1 MKIEDK
7 NKYYNDEDEI
17 NFEKLN
23 NFRKFNSNIKSNSK
37 SKNYEIKYT
46 NLDNNYFNDIIKT
59 KENLSSFKKTGAEKK
74 VEYYN
79 SSDFKKFDQ
88 LDNFM
93 EYKDNIK
100 NKQNENIDPG
110 LTYSSNDYGEFNKII
125 PTRNNGKKIVSQQ
138 NKNVK
143 IVDYGKLNDSE
154 KKLKNKLGIE
164 KIKIV
169 YFD

>member
-1 MKIEDK
+1 MK
-7 NKYYNDEDEI
+7 
-17 NFEKLN
+17 
-23 NFRKFNSNIKSNSK
+23 
-37 SKNYEIKYT
+37 
-46 NLDNNYFNDIIKT
+46 
-59 KENLSSFKKTGAEKK
+59 FKKTGAEKK

-88 LDNFM
+88 LDNFI
-93 EYKDNIK
+93 EYKNNIK
-100 NKQNENIDPG
+100 NEQNKDIDHG

-125 PTRNNGKKIVSQQ
+125 PTRNNGEKIVNQQ

>member
-7 NKYYNDEDEI
+7 IKYYNDEDEI

-23 NFRKFNSNIKSNSK
+23 NFRKYNSNIKSNSK
-37 SKNYEIKYT
+37 PINYSIKYA
-46 NLDNNYFNDIIKT
+46 NSDKYYFNNIIKT
-59 KENLSSFKKTGAEKK
+59 KENLSSFKKTGTEKT

-88 LDNFM
+88 LNNFT

-100 NKQNENIDPG
+100 SKQNENINLG

-125 PTRNNGKKIVSQQ
+125 PTKNKVKKTISEQ

-143 IVDYGKLNDSE
+143 IVDYAKLNDNE

>member
-1 MKIEDK
+1 MKTENK
-7 NKYYNDEDEI
+7 NNYYNDEDEI
-17 NFEKLN
+17 NFDKLN
-23 NFRKFNSNIKSNSK
+23 NFRRFNSNIKGNIQSENHD
-37 SKNYEIKYT
+37 IKYA
-46 NLDNNYFNDIIKT
+46 NSDKDYFNDIIKT
-59 KENLSSFKKTGAEKK
+59 KENLSSFKKTSAEKK

-125 PTRNNGKKIVSQQ
+125 PTRNNGEKIVSRQ

>member
-7 NKYYNDEDEI
+7 IKYYNDEDEI

-23 NFRKFNSNIKSNSK
+23 NFRKYNSNIKSNSK
-37 SKNYEIKYT
+37 SINYNIKYA
-46 NLDNNYFNDIIKT
+46 NSDKYYFNNIIKN
-59 KENLSSFKKTGAEKK
+59 KENLLLKKTDTEKK

-79 SSDFKKFDQ
+79 LSDFKKFDQ
-88 LDNFM
+88 LDNFT

-100 NKQNENIDPG
+100 NKQNENTDLG

-125 PTRNNGKKIVSQQ
+125 PTKNKGEKIISPQ

-143 IVDYGKLNDSE
+143 IIDYAKLNNNE

>member
-1 MKIEDK
+1 M
-7 NKYYNDEDEI
+7 
-17 NFEKLN
+17 
-23 NFRKFNSNIKSNSK
+23 
-37 SKNYEIKYT
+37 
-46 NLDNNYFNDIIKT
+46 
-59 KENLSSFKKTGAEKK
+59 
-74 VEYYN
+74 EYYN

-93 EYKDNIK
+93 EYKNNIK
-100 NKQNENIDPG
+100 NEQNKDIDHG
-110 LTYSSNDYGEFNKII
+110 LTYSSNYYGEFNKII